1 MTLIKLHQRYVR
13 GRTDLRR
20 LLKALRERGAGRVS
34 TLSRAPAFGSAGRA
48 HGSRQ
53 VKGMRP
59 ALVAL
64 AACCVVA
71 RAELPSA
78 RLAERNTTA
87 HHVLQCSDGLV
98 LPAWRP
104 LEDVPTLDITIRGLA
119 YFFALLYLFIGVSI
133 VSDRFMAAIEVITSR
148 EKEVRVRRNGSDQI
162 IVVRVWNETVANLTL
177 MALGS
182 SAPEILLSVIEIA
195 GKNFEAGD
203 LGPGT
208 IVGSAAYN
216 LFVIIAICVAVIPDG
231 EVRKIKH
238 LRVFIVTATWSV
250 FAYVWLY
257 LILAVIS
264 PREVEVWEGAITF
277 LFFPATVI
285 TAYIADRRLLVYKY
299 LKKGY
304 RVNERGVIVEVEGDG
319 SVEMALKPGDDFASD
334 DEEGRELEKSRKEY
348 VAVLRD
354 LRRQHPDEDL
364 ETVERMALETLM
376 ARGPKSRAFYRVAAT
391 RKMTGGG
398 DFSRKIS
405 ERAQSDLSE
414 VKAELQQ
421 RETGSVMEP
430 KGPHVKF
437 DPEHYTVME
446 NCGSFEVRVIRAGDL
461 NGEVT
466 VQYATENG
474 TAEAGS
480 DYVPIQG
487 SLVFAQGETE
497 KTFRVEVIDDEVFE
511 EDEHFYVRLSS
522 PKGAVIA
529 SPSTATVVILD
540 DDHSGVF
547 SFPQR
552 DFELTESVGTYELR
566 VVRTAGARGKV
577 RVPFWTEDGTAKSG
591 AQYEAAQGFIVFEN
605 NEAEKFIPL
614 HIIEEDSY
622 EKDVLF
628 YVNLGEPELLG
639 DDENPVSTGNDSNHL
654 ATLPEDEAVVAM
666 MGLPRSG
673 EITRAQLRIKES
685 KEFKN
690 TVDKLVQR
698 ANASIIIGTS
708 SWKEQFTEALTASA
722 DSDDPEA
729 SPSWSDYVLHV
740 VTLFWKILF
749 ALIPPT
755 DIGGGYL
762 CFVVSIICIGL
773 VTAVIGDVA
782 SHFGC
787 TLGIK
792 DSVTAI
798 VFVALGTSIPDTFAS
813 KVAAIQDKYADAS
826 VGNVTG
832 SNAVNVFLGIGVAWT
847 VAAVVHWSK
856 DEKFIV
862 EPGNLAFS
870 VTMFCS
876 EAALAVLVL
885 VLRRRKSVGGE
896 LGGPRT
902 IKLLTSMFFFSLWIF
917 YLTVSTLEAYG
928 VIKGF

>member
-1 MTLIKLHQRYVR
+1 MH
-13 GRTDLRR
+13 
-20 LLKALRERGAGRVS
+20 ALA
-34 TLSRAPAFGSAGRA
+34 
-48 HGSRQ
+48 
-53 VKGMRP
+53 
-59 ALVAL
+59 AL

-71 RAELPSA
+71 RAEPAA
-78 RLAERNTTA
+78 RLAPRNSTPS
-87 HHVLQCSDGLV
+87 HVLQCSDGLV
-98 LPAWRP
+98 LPAWKP
-104 LEDVPTLDITIRGLA
+104 LEDVPTLELAMRGVI
-119 YFFALLYLFIGVSI
+119 YFISLMYLFIGVSI

-148 EKEVRVRRNGSDQI
+148 EKEVRVRRNGSEQI
-162 IVVRVWNETVANLTL
+162 VVVRVWNETVANLTL

-195 GKNFEAGD
+195 GKDFEAGD

-216 LFVIIAICVAVIPDG
+216 LFVIMAICVVVIPDG

-238 LRVFIVTATWSV
+238 LRVFLVTATWSI

-264 PREVEVWEGAITF
+264 PSEVEVWEGAVTF
-277 LFFPATVI
+277 LFFPATVL

-304 RVNERGVIVEVEGDG
+304 RVNERGVIVEAEGDG
-319 SVEMALKPGDDFASD
+319 SVEMALKPSGDDFASD
-334 DEEGRELEKSRKEY
+334 DEEGREIEKSRREY

-354 LRRQHPDEDL
+354 LRRQHPEEDL
-364 ETVERMALETLM
+364 DTVERMALETLM
-376 ARGPKSRAFYRVAAT
+376 SRGPKSRAFYRVAAT

-414 VKAELQQ
+414 VKAELQR
-421 RETGSVMEP
+421 RESGSPSIEP
-430 KGPHVKF
+430 KGPNVRF
-437 DPEHYTVME
+437 DPDHYTVME
-446 NCGSFEVRVIRAGDL
+446 NCGSFEVRVVRGGDL
-461 NGEVT
+461 TGEIS
-466 VQYATENG
+466 VQYTTEDG

-480 DYVPIQG
+480 DYVAAQG
-487 SLVFAQGETE
+487 SLLFRHGETE
-497 KTFRVEVIDDEVFE
+497 KTFSVQVIDDDVFE
-511 EDEHFYVRLSS
+511 EDEHFYVRLTS
-522 PKGAVIA
+522 PKNASLA

-552 DFELTESVGTYELR
+552 DFELTESVGTFDLR
-566 VVRTAGARGKV
+566 VMRTAGARGKV
-577 RVPFWTEDGTAKSG
+577 RIPYWTEDGTAKSG
-591 AQYEAAQGFIVFEN
+591 AQYEAAQGHIVFEN
-605 NEAEKFIPL
+605 NETEKFIPL

-639 DDENPVSTGNDSNHL
+639 DDDHPVVPGDEVTHL
-654 ATLPEDEAVVAM
+654 ATLPEEEAVVAM

-673 EITRAQLRIKES
+673 EITRAQLRIKEN

-708 SWKEQFTEALTASA
+708 SWKEQFTEALTASSG
-722 DSDDPEA
+722 SDDPDEP
-729 SPSWSDYVLHV
+729 PSWSDYILHV
-740 VTLFWKILF
+740 VTLFWKIIF
-749 ALIPPT
+749 AFVPPT
-755 DIGGGYL
+755 DIGGGYV

-847 VAAVVHWSK
+847 VAAIVHWSRN
-856 DEKFIV
+856 EKFLV
-862 EPGNLAFS
+862 DPGNLAFS

-876 EAALAVLVL
+876 EACLAVLVL
-885 VLRRRKSVGGE
+885 VLRRRKSIGGE
-896 LGGPRT
+896 LGGPRCAK
-902 IKLLTSMFFFSLWIF
+902 IVTSIFLFSLWLF
-917 YLTVSTLEAYG
+917 YLTVSSLEAYD
-928 VIKGF
+928 VIQGF

>member
-1 MTLIKLHQRYVR
+1 
-13 GRTDLRR
+13 
-20 LLKALRERGAGRVS
+20 
-34 TLSRAPAFGSAGRA
+34 
-48 HGSRQ
+48 
-53 VKGMRP
+53 MRP
-59 ALVAL
+59 ALAAL

-78 RLAERNTTA
+78 RLAPRNFTPQ
-87 HHVLQCSDGLV
+87 HVLQCSEGLV
-98 LPAWRP
+98 LPIWKP
-104 LEDVPTLDITIRGLA
+104 LEDVPTLDIALRGVVYFLA
-119 YFFALLYLFIGVSI
+119 LMYLFIGVSI

-216 LFVIIAICVAVIPDG
+216 LFVIIAICVVVIPDG

-238 LRVFIVTATWSV
+238 LRVFLVTATWSI

-264 PREVEVWEGAITF
+264 PSEVEVWEGAITF
-277 LFFPATVI
+277 LFFPATVL

-304 RVNERGVIVEVEGDG
+304 RVNERGVIVEAEGDG
-319 SVEMALKPGDDFASD
+319 SVEMALKPNSNDDFASD
-334 DEEGRELEKSRKEY
+334 DEEGREIEKSRKEY
-348 VAVLRD
+348 VSVLRE
-354 LRRQHPDEDL
+354 LRRQHPEEDL

-376 ARGPKSRAFYRVAAT
+376 SRGPKSRAFYRVAAT

-414 VKAELQQ
+414 VKAELQR
-421 RETGSVMEP
+421 RESGSLSIEP
-430 KGPHVKF
+430 KGPNVRF
-437 DPEHYTVME
+437 DPDHYTVME
-446 NCGSFEVRVIRAGDL
+446 NCGSFEVRVVRGGDL
-461 NGEVT
+461 NGEIS
-466 VQYATENG
+466 VQYTTEDG

-480 DYVPIQG
+480 DYVAAQG
-487 SLVFAQGETE
+487 ALIFKPGETE
-497 KTFRVEVIDDEVFE
+497 KTFAVQVIDDDVFE

-522 PKGAVIA
+522 PRGACLA

-552 DFELTESVGTYELR
+552 DFELTESVGTYDLR

-577 RVPFWTEDGTAKSG
+577 KVPYWTEDGTAKSG
-591 AQYEAAQGFIVFEN
+591 LQYEPAQGHIIFEN
-605 NEAEKFIPL
+605 NETEKTIPL

-628 YVNLGEPELLG
+628 YVNLGDPELLG
-639 DDENPVSTGNDSNHL
+639 DDDQPVNPGGNEVNHL
-654 ATLPEDEAVVAM
+654 ATLPEEEAVVAM
-666 MGLPRSG
+666 MGLPRAG
-673 EITRAQLRIKES
+673 DITRAQLRVKES

-708 SWKEQFTEALTASA
+708 SWKEQFSEALTASSG
-722 DSDDPEA
+722 SDDPDEP
-729 SPSWSDYVLHV
+729 PSWSDYVLHV
-740 VTLFWKILF
+740 VTLFWKIIF

-755 DIGGGYL
+755 DIGGGYV

-813 KVAAIQDKYADAS
+813 KVAACQDKYADAS

-847 VAAVVHWSK
+847 VAAIVHWSK
-856 DEKFIV
+856 NEKFLV
-862 EPGNLAFS
+862 DPGNLAFS

-885 VLRRRKSVGGE
+885 VLRRRKSIGGE

-902 IKLLTSMFFFSLWIF
+902 IKIITSIFFFSLWLV
-917 YLTVSTLEAYG
+917 YLTMSSLEAYD
-928 VIKGF
+928 VIQGF